1 MHCVGFDIASP
12 KLAVSEINLSAD
24 TGMRKYEMAR
34 RQCSAIACVCS
45 NVIFCKEKIIH
56 RAKEVTA
63 HKAVTEIITHNTT
76 PCINGLKPTACKDLR
91 DSPQPIRKS
100 VTVKPALAI
109 PVK

>member
-45 NVIFCKEKIIH
+45 NVIFCKEKINSSPPK
-56 RAKEVTA
+56 RATRSCSGK
-63 HKAVTEIITHNTT
+63 
-76 PCINGLKPTACKDLR
+76 
-91 DSPQPIRKS
+91 
-100 VTVKPALAI
+100 
-109 PVK
+109 